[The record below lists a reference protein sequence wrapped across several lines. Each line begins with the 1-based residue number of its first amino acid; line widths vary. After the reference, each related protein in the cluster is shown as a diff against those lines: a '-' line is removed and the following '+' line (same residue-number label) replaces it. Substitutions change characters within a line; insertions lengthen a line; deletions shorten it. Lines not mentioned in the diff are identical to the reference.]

1 MNDLKTIDDEKCNN
15 DFERFLEFHNK
26 EIKKLESKDNLSSI
40 GVKKIKPQLPTFN
53 VDSNGQY
60 TMFNLI

>member
-1 MNDLKTIDDEKCNN
+1 MKHITGELSEKPTPSGVGW
-15 DFERFLEFHNK
+15 
-26 EIKKLESKDNLSSI
+26 IASP